1 MSRMKKIYLRVLV
14 FLLIYI
20 EFGYQMVV
28 AAELAGWA
36 RTLVMLVASVPLIFM
51 MRSVSQR
58 SFVVLLYL
66 AALIII
72 NSVRDASLEN
82 CILLLVP
89 IAIGFLIANSLKF
102 SDLIEAFNDVML
114 FLAVYSLI
122 TFLISQIFPGLI
134 RALPFLGYRYEST
147 APMHNAFFSVC
158 MIDSETSR
166 NYGIAWEPGAFALLL
181 CVSLFCVLAFP
192 TKVKKYQIFI
202 LVITI
207 LTTFSTMGYFVM
219 AGIFL
224 AMLTLRTKKQKI
236 SKGKI
241 AAFAVVLAVIL
252 MLLPEESIKL
262 VFGKLE
268 GLFTGGEDLNY
279 TTQTRLDAIYYPF
292 QAFWESPLIGAG
304 NDGFYHIN
312 KELCDGV
319 ATNTILNW
327 FAAMGVLLG
336 VPCAA
341 GYFSFVLKNAKR
353 LRLSTIGTIILVAT
367 AVLLVST
374 ESLLRISL
382 IYILIFYGCRED
394 LFGEK
399 NNENLIHPRSV

>member
-14 FLLIYI
+14 FILIYI

-36 RTLVMLVASVPLIFM
+36 RTLVMLVACVPLIFM

-66 AALIII
+66 AALIIV
-72 NSVRDASLEN
+72 NSLRDATLEN

-89 IAIGFLIANSLKF
+89 IAVGFLVANSLKF
-102 SDLIEAFNDVML
+102 TELIEAFNDVML

-122 TFLISQIFPGLI
+122 TFAISQVFPELI

-181 CVSLFCVLAFP
+181 CASLFCVLAFP
-192 TKVKKYQIFI
+192 AKAKKHQVFI
-202 LVITI
+202 LILTI
-207 LTTFSTMGYFVM
+207 LTTFSTMGYFVT

-236 SKGKI
+236 SKTTI
-241 AAFAVVLAVIL
+241 AGFAVIL
-252 MLLPEESIKL
+252 VVILLLLPEESIKL

-268 GLFTGGEDLNY
+268 GLFTGDEDVNY

-292 QAFWESPLIGAG
+292 QAFLESPVIGVG
-304 NDGFYHIN
+304 NDRFYYIN

-327 FAAMGVLLG
+327 FAAMGLLLG
-336 VPCAA
+336 VPCTV
-341 GYFSFVLKNAKR
+341 GYFSFIVKNAKR
-353 LRLSTIGTIILVAT
+353 LRFSTVGTIILAAT
-367 AVLLVST
+367 ALILVST

-382 IYILIFYGCRED
+382 IYILIFYSYRKD
-394 LFGEK
+394 LFGEE
-399 NNENLIHPRSV
+399 NNENLIHPRSL